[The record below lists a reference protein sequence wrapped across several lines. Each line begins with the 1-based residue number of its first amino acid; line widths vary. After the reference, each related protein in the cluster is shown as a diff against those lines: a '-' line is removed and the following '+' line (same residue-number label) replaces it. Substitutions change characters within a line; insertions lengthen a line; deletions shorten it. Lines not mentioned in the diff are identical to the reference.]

1 MPHVRPLPL
10 NVSSKKSRAPLE
22 MCRSMF
28 TPRPDDPPE
37 VSNSRAGRAQT
48 APVLSFSSDSR
59 LKKIM
64 PGYGYGFGIARRLVD
79 GVEEEE
85 EGQIGPLPS
94 PFPRLPGPTSRPVR
108 PRPGSATPPCRE
120 KKAYAQTCLAAVSAA
135 RHTFASHLVMKGVP
149 PKAVQEL
156 MGHATIE
163 MTSEPGGGA

>member
-1 MPHVRPLPL
+1 MSLRRRAGRL
-10 NVSSKKSRAPLE
+10 SRCAGPCSRL
-22 MCRSMF
+22 
-28 TPRPDDPPE
+28 PDDPPE
-37 VSNSRAGRAQT
+37 VSNWRAGRAQT

-94 PFPRLPGPTSRPVR
+94 PSPRLPGPTSRPVR

-120 KKAYAQTCLAAVSAA
+120 KKAYAQTCL
-135 RHTFASHLVMKGVP
+135 
-149 PKAVQEL
+149 
-156 MGHATIE
+156 
-163 MTSEPGGGA
+163 